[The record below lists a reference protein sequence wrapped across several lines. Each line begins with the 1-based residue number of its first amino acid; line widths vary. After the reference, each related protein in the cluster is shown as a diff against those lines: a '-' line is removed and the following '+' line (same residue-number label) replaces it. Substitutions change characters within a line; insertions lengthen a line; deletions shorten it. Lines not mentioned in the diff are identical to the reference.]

1 MPEFHDLFWR
11 SLFFNIFNFSTFL
24 SSCLKV
30 DESRLDLKS
39 AKFKR
44 EIYVSKKKKIVLDL
58 LIEVSYINSNNKL
71 FFLLEHKSRKD
82 SDFLT
87 QINKYRFAIQT
98 WQIHEFGK
106 LYPVLPIL
114 FYQGIDSWNPEESL
128 NKFINPLNTFL
139 PQDNPQILIFN
150 LKIFDLNEMENSIN
164 QNLKHKNRELLA
176 GLFIL
181 KYIKSPWKDFLYIYR
196 KVQVILSLLE
206 ESKRIDLEERIQDYI
221 FKSRTEDY
229 NILEEAIMGK
239 RVLTAYERALEEGKL
254 EGKLEGR
261 LEGRTEKAL
270 ETARRMRDF
279 GDSLEK
285 ISIISGLSEVELREN
300 GIM

>member
-1 MPEFHDLFWR
+1 
-11 SLFFNIFNFSTFL
+11 
-24 SSCLKV
+24 V

-44 EIYVSKKKKIVLDL
+44 EIYVSKKKKIVMDL

-82 SDFLT
+82 SDFL
-87 QINKYRFAIQT
+87 A
-98 WQIHEFGK
+98 
-106 LYPVLPIL
+106 
-114 FYQGIDSWNPEESL
+114 
-128 NKFINPLNTFL
+128 
-139 PQDNPQILIFN
+139 QDNPQILIFN
-150 LKIFDLNEMENSIN
+150 MKIFDLKSMEKSIN
-164 QNLKHKNRELLA
+164 KNPELLA

-181 KYIKSPWKDFLYIYR
+181 KYIKIPWKDFLDIYR
-196 KVQVILSLLE
+196 KVQAILSFLE

-221 FKSRTEDY
+221 FRSRTEDY

-239 RVLTAYERALEEGKL
+239 KVLTAYERALEEGKV
-254 EGKLEGR
+254 EGK

-300 GIM
+300 GIL